1 MIHRFIEIPYAPA
14 PLSTVIASSRKR
26 PVVLGRAVADP
37 DLIDDEDAPLDAGLN
52 EQSGERLEARLASPG
67 VRLDKALADVFPP
80 LSRARLQALLAQ
92 GCVSRDGQVLTG
104 GSAKALPGL
113 YAVVVPAPAPA
124 TPQPESIPLTVL
136 YEDADLIVVDKP
148 AGMAAH
154 PAPGCETGTLV
165 NALLAHCGDSLSGI
179 GGVARPG
186 IVHRL
191 DKDTSGVM
199 VAAKTDRAHA
209 GLSALFAAH
218 DIERTYIALTRGA
231 PSPASGRI
239 ETRIGRSTGDR
250 KKMAV
255 LKAGGREAVTD
266 YVVQQTFG
274 EPARAGGAPMAA
286 RVACTLH
293 TGRTHQIRVH
303 MASKGAPI
311 LGDAVYGSG
320 SPAAPVRTAIAGAGL
335 TRQAL
340 HAAVLGF
347 VHPVTGE
354 RLRFE
359 TAPPQDML
367 RLQSLLAD
375 L

>member
-1 MIHRFIEIPYAPA
+1 MADE
-14 PLSTVIASSRKR
+14 PLLTE
-26 PVVLGRAVADP
+26 
-37 DLIDDEDAPLDAGLN
+37 DDETLEEATRDAVEVMQARIDA
-52 EQSGERLEARLASPG
+52 SG
-67 VRLDKALADVFPP
+67 VRLDKALAEAFPA
-80 LSRARLQALLAQ
+80 LSRARLQALLAD
-92 GCVSRDGQVLTG
+92 GAVTRDGQVVSS
-104 GSAKALPGL
+104 GSAKARPGL
-113 YAVVVPAPAPA
+113 YAVALPPVAPA
-124 TPQPESIPLTVL
+124 TPQPESLPLTVL
-136 YEDADLIVVDKP
+136 FEDADLIVIDKAP
-148 AGMAAH
+148 GMAAH

-199 VAAKTDRAHA
+199 VAAKSDRAHV

-218 DIERTYIALTRGA
+218 DIERTYVALTRGA
-231 PSPASGRI
+231 PTPEKGRVQ
-239 ETRIGRSTGDR
+239 TQIGRSSGDR

-255 LKAGGREAVTD
+255 LRSGGREAITD

-274 EPARAGGAPMAA
+274 RPAKASNAPLAA

-303 MASKGAPI
+303 LASRGAPL
-311 LGDAVYGSG
+311 LGDPVYGSG
-320 SPAAPVRTAIAGAGL
+320 SPSAPVRAAVEAAGL
-335 TRQAL
+335 KRQAL

-347 VHPVTGE
+347 VHPVTGQA
-354 RLRFE
+354 LRFE
-359 TAPPQDML
+359 TAPPEDMQ
-367 RLQSLLAD
+367 RLEALLAD

>member
-1 MIHRFIEIPYAPA
+1 M
-14 PLSTVIASSRKR
+14 
-26 PVVLGRAVADP
+26 
-37 DLIDDEDAPLDAGLN
+37 
-52 EQSGERLEARLASPG
+52 LEARIEATG
-67 VRLDKALADVFPP
+67 ERLDKALALAFPE
-80 LSRARLQALLAQ
+80 LSRARLQALLLHGA
-92 GCVSRDGQVLTG
+92 VSVDGQVITS
-104 GSAKALPGL
+104 GSGRAGPGL
-113 YAVVVPAPAPA
+113 YRVDLPPVVSANPE
-124 TPQPESIPLTVL
+124 PQAIPLTVL
-136 YEDADLIVVDKP
+136 FEDADLIVIDKP

-154 PAPGCETGTLV
+154 PAPGTPDGTLV
-165 NALLAHCGDSLSGI
+165 NALLHHCGASLSGI

-199 VAAKTDRAHA
+199 VAAKSDRAHA
-209 GLSALFAAH
+209 GLSKLFAAH

-231 PSPASGRI
+231 PSPERGRI
-239 ETRIGRSTGDR
+239 ETQIGRSSSDR

-255 LKAGGREAVTD
+255 LKAGGRNAVTD
-266 YVVQQTFG
+266 YVVQTRYAV
-274 EPARAGGAPMAA
+274 PAKTGAAPLAA

-303 MASKGAPI
+303 LASKGSPI

-320 SPAAPVRTAIAGAGL
+320 SPATPVKAALAEAGL

-347 VHPVTGE
+347 IHPVTGE
-354 RLRFE
+354 ALRFE
-359 TAPPQDML
+359 TVLPPDMQAL
-367 RLQSLLAD
+367 EDLLAA

>member
-1 MIHRFIEIPYAPA
+1 M
-14 PLSTVIASSRKR
+14 
-26 PVVLGRAVADP
+26 
-37 DLIDDEDAPLDAGLN
+37 
-52 EQSGERLEARLASPG
+52 LEARLDVGG
-67 VRLDKALADVFPP
+67 VRLDKALANIFPA
-80 LSRARLQALLAQ
+80 LSRARLQALLA
-92 GCVSRDGQVLTG
+92 GGAVTRDGQPVSS
-104 GSAKALPGL
+104 GSARALAGV
-113 YAVVVPAPAPA
+113 YAVLIPPVVSA
-124 TPQPESIPLTVL
+124 TPLPEAIALTVL
-136 YEDADLIVVDKP
+136 FEDADLIVVDKP

-154 PAPGCETGTLV
+154 PAPGSETGTLV
-165 NALLAHCGDSLSGI
+165 NALLAHCGTSLSGI

-199 VAAKTDRAHA
+199 VAAKSDRAHA
-209 GLSALFAAH
+209 GLSALFATH

-231 PSPASGRI
+231 PSPPAGRI
-239 ETRIGRSTGDR
+239 ETRLGRSSSDR

-255 LKAGGREAVTD
+255 LRTGGREAITD
-266 YVVQQTFG
+266 YVVQRVFG
-274 EPARAGGAPMAA
+274 VPARAGAAPLAA

-303 MASKGAPI
+303 LASKGAPI
-311 LGDAVYGSG
+311 LGDAAYGSG
-320 SPAAPVRTAIAGAGL
+320 SPAAPVRAAISEVGL

-354 RLRFE
+354 VLRFE
-359 TAPPQDML
+359 TAPPMDMRAL
-367 RLQSLLAD
+367 EHALAA

>member
-1 MIHRFIEIPYAPA
+1 MTDE
-14 PLSTVIASSRKR
+14 PLLTE
-26 PVVLGRAVADP
+26 
-37 DLIDDEDAPLDAGLN
+37 DDDA
-52 EQSGERLEARLASPG
+52 EVLEARIDAPG
-67 VRLDKALADVFPP
+67 VRLDKALAAAFPT
-80 LSRARLQALLAQ
+80 LSRARLQALLAE
-92 GCVSRDGQVLTG
+92 GAVTRDGQPISS
-104 GSAKALPGL
+104 GSAKAQAGL
-113 YAVVVPAPAPA
+113 YAVIMPPVVAA
-124 TPQPESIPLTVL
+124 TPQPEAIPLTVL
-136 YEDADLIVVDKP
+136 YEDADLIVIDKAP
-148 AGMAAH
+148 GMAAH

-209 GLSALFAAH
+209 GLSALFATH

-231 PSPASGRI
+231 PTPEKGRI
-239 ETRIGRSTGDR
+239 QTLIGRSPHDR

-255 LKAGGREAVTD
+255 LKSGGREAITD
-266 YVVQQTFG
+266 YLVQKTFG
-274 EPARAGGAPMAA
+274 QPAKASGAPLAA

-303 MASKGAPI
+303 LASKGSPL
-311 LGDAVYGSG
+311 LGDPVYGSG
-320 SPAAPVRTAIAGAGL
+320 SPAIPVRAAVAEIGL

-347 VHPVTGE
+347 VHPVTGQA
-354 RLRFE
+354 LRFE
-359 TAPPQDML
+359 TDPPEDMRQL
-367 RLQSLLAD
+367 EELLSA